1 MKIIAASDLRR
12 GYGDNSH
19 INFVIGR
26 AGMMANINN
35 CDRKYSGLI
44 TPPVSKGRGQFFQ
57 TGGLPTKNTRVIFRG
72 RGGIK
77 RGMIGK

>member
-44 TPPVSKGRGQFFQ
+44 TPPFQKAGGNSSRPVIDLRKTHGLFLEVGGVLKGE
-57 TGGLPTKNTRVIFRG
+57 
-72 RGGIK
+72 
-77 RGMIGK
+77 

>member
-44 TPPVSKGRGQFFQ
+44 TPPRFKRQGAILPDRWPTSEEYTGYFGNR
-57 TGGLPTKNTRVIFRG
+57 GGLKG
-72 RGGIK
+72 E
-77 RGMIGK
+77 

>member
-44 TPPVSKGRGQFFQ
+44 TPPFQKAGGNSSRPVAYLQKIHGVFSGIGGVLKGE
-57 TGGLPTKNTRVIFRG
+57 
-72 RGGIK
+72 
-77 RGMIGK
+77 